1 MVTVKIVRIWV
12 KVKVSVS
19 ANRVRVK
26 VETENST
33 CHVYLSVLDGNNT
46 EHLTASVK
54 ASGSSVNK

>member
-1 MVTVKIVRIWV
+1 MVMVTTVSIRDR
-12 KVKVSVS
+12 VKVSVS

-54 ASGSSVNK
+54 ASGERS